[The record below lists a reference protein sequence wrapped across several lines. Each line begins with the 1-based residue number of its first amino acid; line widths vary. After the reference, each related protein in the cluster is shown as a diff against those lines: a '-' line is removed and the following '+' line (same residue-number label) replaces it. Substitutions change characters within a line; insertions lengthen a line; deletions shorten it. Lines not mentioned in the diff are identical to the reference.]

1 MTSVPYHLASLA
13 HRDDTHIQHRLH
25 AAIAKSNRDLMRRL
39 ARISKGIQ

>member
-1 MTSVPYHLASLA
+1 MTTTAFRLASLA
-13 HRDDTHIQHRLH
+13 HRDDSHIQHRLH